1 MKKKIF
7 GIALFGLVFITVAC
21 VVDKKKGKYS
31 QSTLALRNLD
41 GAC

>member
-21 VVDKKKGKYS
+21 VVDKKK
-31 QSTLALRNLD
+31 
-41 GAC
+41 